1 MRTKIYIIYKATSP
15 LPLIWFLYSFYILS
29 GMSGWSAGFNAFG
42 LFLFPFLASALLTLF
57 GLALL
62 LHAWRSNV
70 PLKGIILA
78 TVMSSS
84 VLLITIARL
93 IWFELSNFW
102 L

>member
-15 LPLIWFLYSFYILS
+15 LPLIWFLYSFYVLS

-62 LHAWRSNV
+62 FHAWRSNV

-84 VLLITIARL
+84 VLLMTIARL